1 MDTPTP
7 SNEKH
12 PRLLI
17 TAGPTHEPID
27 AVRYLGNRSSGR
39 VGAAIA
45 DAADAR
51 GWPTRLLMGPSAR
64 LPLSTGVRVER
75 FTSTADLQAL
85 LREHLPWCDILIMAA
100 AVSDYRPIVPESVLQ
115 TKWRRGDGP
124 ISLDLVPTP
133 DLLAGCVQDK
143 REDQIL
149 VGFALEP
156 QSQLTDSARSKLERK
171 QIDYIVANPLETM
184 DAEHIAATLFRRGG
198 EAIASTDG
206 KVTKPDFAHWLLD
219 QFAPIL
225 SIPHRSHADRT
236 SI

>member
-1 MDTPTP
+1 MDTPNPHHTDP
-7 SNEKH
+7 

-39 VGAAIA
+39 VGTAIA

-51 GWPTRLLMGPSAR
+51 GWPTRLLLGPSAR
-64 LPLSTGVRVER
+64 LPTSPGVHIER
-75 FTSTADLQAL
+75 FVSTADLQAL

-100 AVSDYRPIVPESVLQ
+100 AVSDYRPAVPESALQ

-143 REDQIL
+143 REDQVL

-206 KVTKPDFAHWLLD
+206 KVTKPEFAGWLLD
-219 QFAPIL
+219 QLTPIMANA
-225 SIPHRSHADRT
+225 HRSHADRT